1 MIAADHLDGVFRC
14 LGQTAL
20 YVSPGG
26 AETACTVMQAGTP
39 LEFPGLVLPV
49 DGVSFDLLRHH
60 VTPTV
65 GGSLRV
71 GASHLLIDTPPIPF
85 PHRADPL
92 ALRWRLMIGW
102 GQAATLRSVDDS
114 GSPPRGSSWS
124 VAAGAEAGA
133 VALSITGSL
142 ASGRVCPGDAFHLPG
157 HPEAYV
163 AAGTVTAAAGTFTS
177 IPLDHPLVAP
187 VVAGTEVATS
197 WAHDQPVRALAVTD
211 AAGFGG
217 SVVKG
222 ASRWLV
228 LGGALSRRPTVGD
241 RLTTEDGPLDIS
253 RITTHRSGA
262 TVVAWDLQAA

>member
-1 MIAADHLDGVFRC
+1 MNAADHLDGVFRC

-39 LEFPGLVLPV
+39 LEFPGLALPV
-49 DGVSFDLLRHH
+49 DGVSFDLLRHQ

-71 GASHLLIDTPPIPF
+71 GASHFLIDTPPIPF
-85 PHRADPL
+85 PLGSDPL

-102 GQAATLRSVDDS
+102 GQAATLRSVDDR

-124 VAAGAEAGA
+124 VASGAEAGA
-133 VALSITGSL
+133 TALSIAGTL
-142 ASGRVCPGDAFHLPG
+142 ATGRVCPGDVFHLPG

-163 AAGTVTAAAGTFTS
+163 AAGTVAAIGGIFTS
-177 IPLDHPLVAP
+177 IPLDRPLIASVA
-187 VVAGTEVATS
+187 AGAEVATS
-197 WAHDQPVRALAVTD
+197 WVRDQLVRALPITD
-211 AAGFGG
+211 AVGFAG

-228 LGGALSRRPTVGD
+228 LGGALSRRPKVGD
-241 RLTTEDGPLDIS
+241 RLTSEDGSIEIS
-253 RITTHRSGA
+253 RITSHRSGA
-262 TVVAWDLQAA
+262 TVVAWDLQGA